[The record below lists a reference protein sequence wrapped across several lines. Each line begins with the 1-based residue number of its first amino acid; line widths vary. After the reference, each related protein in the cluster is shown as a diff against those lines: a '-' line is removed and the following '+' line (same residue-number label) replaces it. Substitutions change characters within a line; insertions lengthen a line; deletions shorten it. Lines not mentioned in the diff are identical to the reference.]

1 MKKKLCIIILIG
13 IFFTFFIYQKNKNTD
28 IYFITLGDG
37 LSSGMTPY
45 NVEGYNYND
54 YVRDYLESEH
64 KLEEFISAFSQENQT
79 VENLIT
85 KIEDNYKLEEKNI
98 TIQQAIAKSKLIT
111 IGIGIDELANSSLKQ
126 NIPTKE
132 IEDYKKD
139 MEKLIRLTRNFNDG
153 KIVLI
158 GIYKAYN
165 IEDEEVIEINNFLKK
180 LSETYQLEFIDIS
193 DVINH
198 SNYFLQNESYYM
210 NYKGHKDIANK
221 IINNLN
227 L

>member
-54 YVRDYLESEH
+54 YVRDNLEYEH

-165 IEDEEVIEINNFLKK
+165 IEDEEVLEINNFLKK